1 MYTNGMDKVEV
12 WAVIHAE
19 RKTLA
24 GDLQSL
30 TEVQWDTPSLCGGW
44 SVRDVLAH
52 MTATARMTPPK
63 FFSKMMSSG
72 FKFSRMTSSDIA
84 VERGASTAD
93 TLARFTSVIDS
104 STAPPGPTD
113 SWLGETLVHSEDIRR
128 PLGIA
133 HVYPTQAAV
142 QVANFYKGS
151 NLLIG
156 AKNRIAGV
164 SMRATDTDWQHG
176 QGPEVTGP
184 IMALVMAMTGRQA
197 ALDGLSGPGLDVL
210 RTR

>member
-1 MYTNGMDKVEV
+1 MDKTEV

-19 RKTLA
+19 RRTLA
-24 GDLQSL
+24 DDLQSL
-30 TEVQWDTPSLCGGW
+30 TEAQWDTPSLCDGW

-63 FFSKMMSSG
+63 FFGKMVSSG
-72 FKFSRMTSSDIA
+72 FNFTRMTSSDIA
-84 VERGASTAD
+84 SERGTSTAD
-93 TLARFTSVIDS
+93 TLGRFTAEINS
-104 STAPPGPTD
+104 SSAPPGPND

-133 HVYPTQAAV
+133 HLYPTVAAV

-164 SMRATDTDWQHG
+164 SLRATDTDWLYG
-176 QGPEVTGP
+176 QGPEVAGP
-184 IMALVMAMTGRQA
+184 IMVLVLAMTGRRA
-197 ALDGLSGPGLDVL
+197 ALDGLSGPGVDVL
-210 RTR
+210 RER

>member
-1 MYTNGMDKVEV
+1 MDKAEV
-12 WAVIHAE
+12 WGVIHAE

-24 GDLQSL
+24 DDLGNL
-30 TEVQWDTPSLCGGW
+30 TAAQWDTPSLCGGW

-63 FFSKMMSSG
+63 FFGKMVGSG
-72 FKFSRMTSSDIA
+72 FNFARMTSSDIA
-84 VERGASTAD
+84 AERGASTAD
-93 TLARFTSVIDS
+93 TLARFTAEINS
-104 STAPPGPTD
+104 SSAPPGPND

-128 PLGIA
+128 PLDIA
-133 HVYPTQAAV
+133 HTYPTDAAV

-164 SMRATDTDWQHG
+164 SLRATDTAWQHG
-176 QGPEVTGP
+176 EGPEAAGP
-184 IMALVMAMTGRQA
+184 IMSLLLAMTGRRA
-197 ALDGLSGPGLDVL
+197 ALDELSGPGVEIL
-210 RTR
+210 RTRTAKQ

>member
-1 MYTNGMDKVEV
+1 MDKAEV

-24 GDLQSL
+24 DDLQSL
-30 TEVQWDTPSLCGGW
+30 TDAQWDTPSLCSGW

-63 FFSKMMSSG
+63 FFGKMVGSG
-72 FKFSRMTSSDIA
+72 FNFTRMTSSDIA
-84 VERGASTAD
+84 TERGGSTSD
-93 TLARFTSVIDS
+93 TLGRFTAEINS
-104 STAPPGPTD
+104 SSAPPGPND

-128 PLGIA
+128 PLGIV
-133 HVYPTQAAV
+133 HLYPTPAAV

-151 NLLIG
+151 NMLIG

-164 SMRATDTDWQHG
+164 SMRATDTDWQYG
-176 QGPEVTGP
+176 QGPEVAGP
-184 IMALVMAMTGRQA
+184 IMDLVLAMTGRRA
-197 ALDGLSGPGLDVL
+197 ALDALSGPGVDVL
-210 RTR
+210 RSR